1 MDRLTDL
8 FTVLPAPMRD
18 PVLFA
23 IPYFL
28 VLLAIEWT
36 AARKLEHRDGASES
50 LLPAEDAGRP
60 RTGAYLARDAR
71 ASISMGLV
79 SVATMGAWK
88 FLGLL
93 GYAWLYAY
101 VAPWHLSARHW
112 YTWVI
117 AVVGVDVLFYAYH
130 RIAHRVRLIWA
141 THQAHH
147 SSRYFNFATA
157 LRQKWNNSGE
167 LLMWAPLPMLGVP
180 PWMVFTSFSI
190 SLVYQFWI
198 HTERIGTLPRPIEF
212 IFNTPSH
219 HRVHHG
225 TDRLYLDRNY
235 GGILIIWDRLFGS
248 FQPELFRPHYGLT
261 KPVDTFN
268 IWNLETHEYVA
279 IARDVRGARNWRD
292 RWGFVFGPPGWQPA
306 VVDVVS
312 TSGAGTAH

>member
-1 MDRLTDL
+1 MDRLTALVD
-8 FTVLPAPMRD
+8 VLPPPMRD

-23 IPYFL
+23 IPFFL
-28 VLLAIEWT
+28 LLLTLEWT
-36 AARKLEHRDGASES
+36 AARKLEHLEAPGAVQDI
-50 LLPAEDAGRP
+50 PAP
-60 RTGAYLARDAR
+60 GAYLRPDAR
-71 ASISMGLV
+71 ASILMGLV
-79 SVATMGAWK
+79 SVATMSVWK

-93 GYAWLYAY
+93 GYAALYAY
-101 VAPWHLSARHW
+101 VAPWHLSPRHW
-112 YTWVI
+112 TTWVV
-117 AVVGVDVLFYAYH
+117 ALVGVDVLFYGYH
-130 RIAHRVRLIWA
+130 RIAHRVRVVWA

-167 LLMWAPLPMLGVP
+167 LVMWAPLPMLGVP

-198 HTERIGTLPRPIEF
+198 HTERIGKLPRPIEF

-225 TDRLYLDRNY
+225 MDKIYLDRNY
-235 GGILIIWDRLFGS
+235 GGILIIWDRLFGT

-268 IWNLETHEYVA
+268 IWKLETHEYVA
-279 IARDVRGARNWRD
+279 IARDVRSATGWRS
-292 RWGFVFGPPGWQPA
+292 RLGYIFGPPGWEPA
-306 VVDVVS
+306 EAPTPARIGS
-312 TSGAGTAH
+312 

>member
-1 MDRLTDL
+1 
-8 FTVLPAPMRD
+8 
-18 PVLFA
+18 
-23 IPYFL
+23 
-28 VLLAIEWT
+28 
-36 AARKLEHRDGASES
+36 
-50 LLPAEDAGRP
+50 
-60 RTGAYLARDAR
+60 
-71 ASISMGLV
+71 MGLV

-93 GYAWLYAY
+93 GYAALYAY
-101 VAPWHLSARHW
+101 VAPWHLSPRHW
-112 YTWVI
+112 STWVI
-117 AVVGVDVLFYAYH
+117 ALVGVDLLFYAYH

-167 LLMWAPLPMLGVP
+167 LIMWMPLPLLGVP

-212 IFNTPSH
+212 VFNTPSH

-225 TDRLYLDRNY
+225 VDPQYLDRNY
-235 GGILIIWDRLFGS
+235 GGILIIWDRLFGT

-261 KPVDTFN
+261 KPVITFN
-268 IWNLETHEYVA
+268 IWKLETHEYVA
-279 IARDVRGARNWRD
+279 IARDVRTASRWRD
-292 RWGFVFGPPGWQPA
+292 KMGYIFGPPGWEPA
-306 VVDVVS
+306 GMGTRQSVS
-312 TSGAGTAH
+312 AGG